1 MSELLG
7 LPLSLQGP
15 LSKEIVLICI
25 ISETDMLV
33 GPVLN
38 PIHCFRLHELLNVV
52 WLTMKILAGL
62 FVCHAFSLLDSG
74 IRYTWQSVSEIKTRT
89 MLLQTWV
96 NFFLIRETPKN
107 KQFPRRK
114 NFFPLSLSPVRGSEF
129 GHFHTCEATSQSASL
144 QYGPSTSMTHPPR

>member
-1 MSELLG
+1 MSELLALHKKISLERG
-7 LPLSLQGP
+7 PQGEWDPGRAARARAKKVSKLKPFCARARRAARPGSLSPQGP

-52 WLTMKILAGL
+52 WLTMKNLAGL

-74 IRYTWQSVSEIKTRT
+74 IRYT
-89 MLLQTWV
+89 
-96 NFFLIRETPKN
+96 
-107 KQFPRRK
+107 
-114 NFFPLSLSPVRGSEF
+114 
-129 GHFHTCEATSQSASL
+129 
-144 QYGPSTSMTHPPR
+144 

>member
-1 MSELLG
+1 MSELLALHKKISLERGPWGERGPGRAARARQKG
-7 LPLSLQGP
+7 LKIEAILARARAPRTP
-15 LSKEIVLICI
+15 FTPRTLSKEIVLICI

-52 WLTMKILAGL
+52 WLTMKNLAGL

-74 IRYTWQSVSEIKTRT
+74 IRYTWQRVSETKSRT

-96 NFFLIRETPKN
+96 NFFSYSRNPK
-107 KQFPRRK
+107 KQTV
-114 NFFPLSLSPVRGSEF
+114 S
-129 GHFHTCEATSQSASL
+129 
-144 QYGPSTSMTHPPR
+144 